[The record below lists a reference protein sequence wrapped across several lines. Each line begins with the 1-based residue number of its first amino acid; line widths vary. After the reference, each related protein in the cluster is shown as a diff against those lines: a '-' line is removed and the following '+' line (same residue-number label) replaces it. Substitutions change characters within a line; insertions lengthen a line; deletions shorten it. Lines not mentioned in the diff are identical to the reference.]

1 VPSSG
6 TSSDRPVSPCRIAMP
21 APGRSLYTPSPDQTL
36 GAIARR
42 GAQRWPQR
50 IALQFGQRGTTFAEL
65 EAHTERVALA
75 LSDLGLVAGD
85 RVAVLAPDSDHV
97 YELILGCAKIGVVS
111 LGINWR
117 LAPPEIDFILA
128 DSGAK
133 VLFVAPGQR
142 SKLDAQRL
150 AGLRA
155 EILMDPLDEANAPAL
170 ANFIQWRDRASGP
183 PPAHPADPNAVV
195 VQMYTSGTTGM
206 PKGVML
212 AQRSFFAIRR
222 NLAAVQDPWIGW
234 SPEDV
239 SLLDIPA
246 FHIAGVWWAMTS
258 LDEGARLVILPQ
270 FAAKQVLETIASE
283 RVTQVFMVPAMLQM
297 LLSEPSCRRTDFSSL
312 KTIVYGGSP
321 IPATLLQTSI
331 ETFRCGFAQIYGL
344 TETGN
349 TAVCLRPSD
358 HQRLDGEHVL
368 AAGRPYPGVEIRIV
382 DPAGQA
388 LPARQV
394 GEIWI
399 HSPAN
404 MVGYWKRPEATQE
417 TLVDGWIRTGD
428 AGFLDEQGYVF
439 VNDRLKD
446 MILYAGENVY
456 PAEIESVLCAFPG
469 VAEAAVIGIPDERW
483 GERVLALVVEKPGEK
498 VSKRELLIHARTHL
512 ADFKVPKEV
521 QFRGPLP
528 RTPSGKIKK
537 AELRAPFWQGRQ
549 RQVN

>member
-1 VPSSG
+1 
-6 TSSDRPVSPCRIAMP
+6 MP
-21 APGRSLYTPSPDQTL
+21 AHGRSLYQPTPDQVL
-36 GAIARR
+36 GAIPRR
-42 GAQRWPQR
+42 GAQRWPTR
-50 IALQFGQRGTTFAEL
+50 IALQFGGRGTTFAEL
-65 EAHTERVALA
+65 EQHTERVARA
-75 LSDLGLVAGD
+75 LTDLGLVPGD

-97 YELILGCAKIGVVS
+97 YELILGCARVGVVS

-117 LAPPEIDFILA
+117 LAPPEIDFILE

-142 SKLDAQRL
+142 DKLSPARL
-150 AGLRA
+150 SSLRA
-155 EILMDPLDEANAPAL
+155 EVLMEPMEGPGGLPWPTFPE
-170 ANFIQWRDRASGP
+170 WRDRAHGP
-183 PPAHPADPNAVV
+183 APQHQAQPDDVV
-195 VQMYTSGTTGM
+195 VQMYTSGTTGL

-212 AQRSFFAIRR
+212 AHRSFFAIRR
-222 NLAAVQDPWIGW
+222 NLAAAGDPWIGW
-234 SPEDV
+234 CPEDV

-270 FAAKQVLETIASE
+270 FVAKRVLESIEQE

-297 LLSEPSCRRTDFSSL
+297 LLSEHSCARTDFSSL

-321 IPATLLQTSI
+321 IPASLLQRSL

-358 HQRLDGEHVL
+358 HQRLEGEHVL

-382 DPAGQA
+382 DPSGNA
-388 LPARQV
+388 LPERQV

-404 MVGYWKRPEATQE
+404 MVGYWKRPEATEE
-417 TLVDGWIRTGD
+417 TLLEGWIRTGD
-428 AGFLDEQGYVF
+428 AGFLDERGYVF

-483 GERVLALVVEKPGEK
+483 GERVLALIVEKPGEK
-498 VSKRELLIHARTHL
+498 VPKPALLAHARAHL

-521 QFRGPLP
+521 QIRGPLP